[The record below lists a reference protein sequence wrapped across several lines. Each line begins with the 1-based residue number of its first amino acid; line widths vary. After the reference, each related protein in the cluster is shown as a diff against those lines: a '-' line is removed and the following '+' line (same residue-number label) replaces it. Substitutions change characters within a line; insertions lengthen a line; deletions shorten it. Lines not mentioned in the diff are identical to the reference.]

1 MSCILEQCYNQF
13 IEEFPESWLPNGSE
27 DESVFFNKNVQ
38 VESFFETCFILLS
51 KSIICGEYINVHNF
65 IDVLNRFLD
74 KTAAAVEYAP
84 PLLSESGSEKVDRL
98 LSRYRDLNYSIY
110 NALKHYNYF
119 VTVSKN
125 KFNTEENRYKYGF
138 YKLKN
143 IKSTDKILKL
153 FSDITIPLCLFDY
166 RFPIGE
172 DEFHKLLLSRN
183 RLMEY
188 IGEGSSERRAIL
200 SILLH
205 KCHFIIRKIKNAPL
219 YINSESNIVCI
230 NPAELDVGYYD
241 EFVIEECSSEEK
253 ANELWNDINSINPKL
268 KSFVLLMKYY
278 KQNLSVKSDIAKMDF
293 VLRKYSA
300 IYQIKRDS
308 QGFIN
313 PSSSIEEYD
322 KFSLNSIL
330 NFLHNCRFSFYTQKC
345 EPNLKQIK
353 EELRHI
359 ENIQARTGVKNF
371 HPYEKAIEAIIK
383 CIEFHIGKDD
393 FDDRLIEDK
402 LEELDRVILLYE
414 EAYEWS
420 RSHQFFPFQ
429 LPFGES
435 MYSTGDE
442 LIMLFVPSAYAKY
455 INYDT
460 LKERLEQFN
469 RTKEYLR
476 FRCDLSIERKEITQI
491 KDDIKTSD
499 KKAYDLIAIFTAT
512 ITFLFGI
519 VNIFINNT
527 TLNLYQLIAN
537 TIGLGVLLLL
547 FASSYL
553 FISPL
558 LIQRMNL
565 QKYIFT
571 RRFLFGLILV
581 ALYFMLT
588 FFLYKNSQSV
598 MINANTIQDVVKDT
612 LNNDNEEP
620 KVEIQQFKAL
630 K

>member
-1 MSCILEQCYNQF
+1 MSCILEQCYDQF

-27 DESVFFNKNVQ
+27 DEIVFFNKNVQ

-51 KSIICGEYINVHNF
+51 KSIICGEYINVPNF

-84 PLLSESGSEKVDRL
+84 PLLSESGSEKVDKL

-119 VTVSKN
+119 ATVSKN

-143 IKSTDKILKL
+143 IKSTDRILKL

-205 KCHFIIRKIKNAPL
+205 KCHFIIRKIKDTPL

-230 NPAELDVGYYD
+230 NPVELDVGYYD
-241 EFVIEECSSEEK
+241 EFVIAECNSEAK

-278 KQNLSVKSDIAKMDF
+278 KQNLSVKSDIVKMDF

-359 ENIQARTGVKNF
+359 ENIQAKTGVKNF

-383 CIEFHIGKDD
+383 CIELHIGKND

-402 LEELDRVILLYE
+402 LEELNRVILLYE
-414 EAYEWS
+414 EAYKWS
-420 RSHQFFPFQ
+420 SSHQFFPFQ

-435 MYSTGDE
+435 MYSAGDE

-455 INYDT
+455 INYNT

-476 FRCDLSIERKEITQI
+476 FRCDLSMERKEITQI
-491 KDDIKTSD
+491 KEDIKTSD
-499 KKAYDLIAIFTAT
+499 KKAYDLIAIFIAA

-519 VNIFINNT
+519 VNVFINNA
-527 TLNLYQLIAN
+527 TLNMYQLIAN

-547 FASSYL
+547 FAFSYL
-553 FISPL
+553 FVSPL
-558 LIQRMNL
+558 LVQRISW
-565 QKYIFT
+565 KRYCKT
-571 RRFLFGLILV
+571 GRFIGGVVVIVLYVILV
-581 ALYFMLT
+581 YSLYGYSKSAIDKVGKT
-588 FFLYKNSQSV
+588 E
-598 MINANTIQDVVKDT
+598 TIIKDT
-612 LNNDNEEP
+612 LRNESKLE
-620 KVEIQQFKAL
+620 
-630 K
+630 